1 MADIQMQS
9 VISSNISSA
18 GFDAATGTMRV
29 AFTSGGVYE
38 APSITQSDFDAFM
51 AAKSKGVHF
60 NKVMKRAFTWSKIEK
75 KG

>member
-18 GFDAATGTMRV
+18 GFDAVTGTMRV
-29 AFTSGGVYE
+29 QFTSGGVYE
-38 APSITQSDFDAFM
+38 AKATQSDFDTFM
-51 AAKSKGVHF
+51 ASKSKGIHF
-60 NKVMKRAFTWSKIEK
+60 NKVLKKAFTWSKIEK

>member
-9 VISSNISSA
+9 VISSNISST
-18 GFDAATGTMRV
+18 GFDAVTGTMRI

-38 APSITQSDFDAFM
+38 AKAAQSDFDTFM
-51 AAKSKGVHF
+51 ASKSKGIHF
-60 NKVMKRAFTWSKIEK
+60 NKVLKRAFTWSKIEK

>member
-18 GFDAATGTMRV
+18 GFDAVTNTMRI

-38 APSITQSDFDAFM
+38 AKATQSDFDTFM
-51 AAKSKGVHF
+51 ASKSKGIHF
-60 NKVMKRAFTWSKIEK
+60 NKVLKKAFTWNKIEK